1 MLLVLLLTCATAL
14 QVHAATYYVVVAGLG
29 GEPDYEQRF
38 TAAAKDLHRIFT
50 AAEPGA
56 HVYMLTGEQATGA
69 HLLETRRDRRD
80 VRPCRS
86 TAAADR

>member
-1 MLLVLLLTCATAL
+1 MKRALLVLLLTCATAL

-56 HVYMLTGEQATGA
+56 HVYMLTGERRAGCDR
-69 HLLETRRDRRD
+69 RRDRRD